1 MRHPWEEIALTDYEA
16 HMRLDSVGQ
25 LQALDRLMAR
35 QLAAYPART
44 AAILGVAGGNGLEH
58 VDPEKYEIVYG
69 IDVNEDYLAAC
80 AARYPALVGCV
91 QTLCLDLTDE
101 GRELPKADLVIADML
116 IEYIGVEVFAH
127 RMRENAP
134 RWVSCVIQK
143 NVDNSFVS
151 NSPYLHVFD
160 GIAELHTD
168 IDARALIA
176 AMEDAGYRAVLTEA
190 EALPNGKRF
199 LRLDF
204 EIVK

>member
-58 VDPEKYEIVYG
+58 ADPQKYEIVYG
-69 IDVNEDYLAAC
+69 IDVNEEYLAAC
-80 AARYPALVGCV
+80 AARYPALAGCL
-91 QTLCLDLTDE
+91 QTPCLDLTDE
-101 GRELPKADLVIADML
+101 SRELPKADLVIADML

-143 NVDNSFVS
+143 NVDDSFVS
-151 NSPYLHVFD
+151 DSPYLHVFD

-168 IDARALIA
+168 IDARALTT
-176 AMEDAGYRAVLTEA
+176 AMEDIGYRAVLTET
-190 EALPNGKRF
+190 EALPNGKRL